1 MGADAAWFAGGPAGR
16 CSLASIEQ
24 CASTAAPVCSSSLG
38 PDATICVPACLPACL
53 PGCRATFDPDTIR
66 SRLRELAFLNSRASI
81 FFRALD
87 GKKAPASSSNGSS
100 SANGSSSS
108 NGGGAPAAEA
118 AAAGPVREGW
128 ETFHY
133 SGGLAEYVRYLNR
146 DKEPIHE
153 PFYFSKTVSGGGG
166 VAGGRSRDVLRGCCI
181 SGALGGTG
189 AAVPLQLP
197 AQPVLCFAC
206 CVIDGC
212 MWICRVCV
220 FSCACSR
227 PTGTQWRWRSS
238 GAGTHSGGL
247 SPLSACPA
255 ASACLCLP
263 AGPSGPTLSILN
275 SHLPA
280 VSPHLPS
287 FLPAATRSSGLSTA
301 SRPLMAAPTSTVPRL
316 RSRGWVRGGVGG
328 LWLHA
333 CMKKAGAEAVEGS
346 RVAESGYM
354 SVYCCSCLP
363 LPPCSEQRCAQGQ
376 AAEGG
381 GVQPG
386 WGVHPRGAGHGGV
399 GQGGCVDVWVAGCV
413 PVAWAW

>member
-1 MGADAAWFAGGPAGR
+1 M
-16 CSLASIEQ
+16 
-24 CASTAAPVCSSSLG
+24 
-38 PDATICVPACLPACL
+38 CVFLCLQQANGYTVEVALQWCGDSFRWALPLICL
-53 PGCRATFDPDTIR
+53 PGC
-66 SRLRELAFLNSRASI
+66 
-81 FFRALD
+81 
-87 GKKAPASSSNGSS
+87 
-100 SANGSSSS
+100 
-108 NGGGAPAAEA
+108 
-118 AAAGPVREGW
+118 
-128 ETFHY
+128 
-133 SGGLAEYVRYLNR
+133 
-146 DKEPIHE
+146 
-153 PFYFSKTVSGGGG
+153 
-166 VAGGRSRDVLRGCCI
+166 
-181 SGALGGTG
+181 
-189 AAVPLQLP
+189 
-197 AQPVLCFAC
+197 
-206 CVIDGC
+206 
-212 MWICRVCV
+212 
-220 FSCACSR
+220 
-227 PTGTQWRWRSS
+227 
-238 GAGTHSGGL
+238 
-247 SPLSACPA
+247 
-255 ASACLCLP
+255 LCLP
-263 AGPSGPTLSILN
+263 
-275 SHLPA
+275 LPA
-280 VSPHLPS
+280 CWAQRTNSQHTEFPPACRVPPPS

>member
-1 MGADAAWFAGGPAGR
+1 MWVPTLPGLQAGRPAGAH
-16 CSLASIEQ
+16 LPA
-24 CASTAAPVCSSSLG
+24 SSSVHPPL
-38 PDATICVPACLPACL
+38 PLSVPHPLVLTPPSVCLPACL

-66 SRLRELAFLNSRASI
+66 SRLRELAFLNRRASI
-81 FFRALD
+81 FFRARD

-206 CVIDGC
+206 CVIDVC

-287 FLPAATRSSGLSTA
+287 CLQR
-301 SRPLMAAPTSTVPRL
+301 
-316 RSRGWVRGGVGG
+316 
-328 LWLHA
+328 HDH
-333 CMKKAGAEAVEGS
+333 
-346 RVAESGYM
+346 RV
-354 SVYCCSCLP
+354 C
-363 LPPCSEQRCAQGQ
+363 QQHQ
-376 AAEGG
+376 D
-381 GVQPG
+381 
-386 WGVHPRGAGHGGV
+386 H
-399 GQGGCVDVWVAGCV
+399 
-413 PVAWAW
+413 